1 MLTLALT
8 RSLARSETTEG
19 THFDMILGMLA
30 DLGRTLFQLF
40 EHPSMAIVKAAG
52 LIMKAIVEEGD
63 QEMCTNM
70 QQLALAEGALLRH
83 FYTALYTQSNDSRM
97 LTHRY
102 GA

>member
-1 MLTLALT
+1 
-8 RSLARSETTEG
+8 
-19 THFDMILGMLA
+19 MILGMLA
-30 DLGRTLFQLF
+30 DLGRTLFRLF

-97 LTHRY
+97 LTHR
-102 GA
+102 